1 MVCLCENERMMDKL
15 VEGLRLLSALLVL
28 LLNTVVHITL
38 LLLVALVKACVRIML
53 PLRGLRTALDHAL
66 IAIAESWIGVN
77 SLALAGLT
85 NTRIAVEG
93 LPEVDRGGHYLVL
106 CNHQSWVDI
115 PVLQRLFNRR
125 LPFMRFFLKQ
135 QLIWV
140 PLLGLAWWALDFPFM
155 HRHSKQQL
163 AQRPQLAGRD
173 LAATRRA
180 CEKFR
185 HIPVSIM
192 NFVEGTRFTA
202 AKHARQASPYKHL
215 LKPRGGG
222 TALVLDALG
231 DCIDTIVDVTVVYPH
246 GRPGFLQ
253 FLSSRVP
260 EIRVH
265 IRLLPVPQILRGG
278 DYQNDAEFRERFQAW
293 LNRLWHEKD
302 RRITGL
308 LEQT

>member
-1 MVCLCENERMMDKL
+1 MTDMIGKL
-15 VEGLRLLSALLVL
+15 FDWLRLSAALLLL
-28 LLNTVVHITL
+28 LLNTVMHVL
-38 LLLVALVKACVRIML
+38 PLLLVALCKLLL
-53 PLRGLRTALDHAL
+53 PLLAVRKLLDRGL

-77 SLALAGLT
+77 SLALDALT
-85 NTRIAVEG
+85 NTHIQVAG
-93 LPEVDRGGHYLVL
+93 LPEVDRNGHYLVL

-115 PVLQRLFNRR
+115 PVLQKLFNRR

-155 HRHSKQQL
+155 RRHSKQQL
-163 AQRPQLAGRD
+163 AKQPQLAGRD

-180 CEKFR
+180 CKKFR

-192 NFVEGTRFTA
+192 NFVEGTRFTD
-202 AKHARQASPYKHL
+202 AKHDRQQSPFVHL
-215 LKPRGGG
+215 LKPRSGG

-231 DCIDTIVDVTVVYPH
+231 DCIDTVVDVTMVYPH

-253 FLSSRVP
+253 YLANGVP

-265 IRLLPVPQILRGG
+265 IRLLQVPDDLRGG
-278 DYQNDAEFRERFQAW
+278 DYMGNAEFRQRFQDW
-293 LNRLWHEKD
+293 LNRLWQEKE
-302 RRITGL
+302 RRIQKL
-308 LEQT
+308 LE